1 MDLNGA
7 YLVAAPPEAVWAAL
21 NDPEKLRAAIPG
33 CESLTKTSDNEF
45 EAVATQSIGPVKARF
60 KGKVALLDLN
70 PPRSYTIK
78 GEGSGGAA
86 GFAKGEAK
94 VELIPESGGT
104 RLVYTVKATVGG
116 KIAQIGQ
123 RLIDGVARKLAD
135 EFFEKFSSGFGATQA
150 VDAVTGAAVERP
162 RGGLPPLVWA
172 TGLVLIVAAL
182 IAIALAISN

>member
-7 YLVAAPPEAVWAAL
+7 YLVPAPAEAVWAAL
-21 NDPEKLRAAIPG
+21 NDPEKLKAALPR
-33 CESLTKTSDNEF
+33 CESLTKIADKEF
-45 EAVATQSIGPVKARF
+45 EAIATQSIGPVKAKF
-60 KGKVALLDLN
+60 KGKVQLLDLN
-70 PPRSYTIK
+70 PPKSYTIK

-94 VELIPESGGT
+94 VELVPEAGGT
-104 RLVYTVKATVGG
+104 RLVYAVKATVGG

-135 EFFEKFSSGFGATQA
+135 EFFEKFSEGFGEVQM
-150 VDAVTGAAVERP
+150 VDAATGEKVERP

-172 TGLVLIVAAL
+172 AGLVAVVAVL
-182 IAIALAISN
+182 IALAVWLT

>member
-7 YLVAAPPEAVWAAL
+7 YLIAAPVEAVWAAL

-33 CESLTKTSDNEF
+33 CESLTKLSDTEF

-60 KGKVALLDLN
+60 KGKVALHDLN
-70 PPRSYTIK
+70 PPNSYVIR

-94 VELIPESGGT
+94 VNLVAEAGGT
-104 RLVYTVKATVGG
+104 RLIYAVKATVGG

-135 EFFEKFSSGFGATQA
+135 EFFDKFSSGFGEVQM
-150 VDAVTGAAVERP
+150 VDAITGEKVERTP
-162 RGGLPPLVWA
+162 SGLSPIVWGTA
-172 TGLVLIVAAL
+172 LILIVAAL
-182 IAIALAISN
+182 VAIALSV

>member
-1 MDLNGA
+1 MDLSGA
-7 YLVAAPPEAVWAAL
+7 YLIPAPAEAVWAAL
-21 NDPEKLRAAIPG
+21 NDPEKLKAALPG
-33 CESLTKTSDNEF
+33 CESLTKLSDTEF

-94 VELIPESGGT
+94 VELVPDAGGT
-104 RLVYTVKATVGG
+104 RLIYTVKATVGG

-135 EFFEKFSSGFGATQA
+135 EFFDKFSSGFGEVQT
-150 VDAVTGAAVERP
+150 VDAVTGEKVERP

-172 TGLVLIVAAL
+172 GGLVLVVAAL
-182 IAIALAISN
+182 IGLALWIT

>member
-7 YLVAAPPEAVWAAL
+7 YLIQAPAEAVWSAL
-21 NDPEKLRAAIPG
+21 NDAERLRAALPG
-33 CESLTKTSDNEF
+33 CESLTRTGENEF

-60 KGKVALLDLN
+60 KGKVQLLDLN
-70 PPRSYTIK
+70 PPKSYTIK

-94 VELIPESGGT
+94 VELVPEAGGT
-104 RLVYTVKATVGG
+104 RLIYAVKATVGG

-135 EFFEKFSSGFGATQA
+135 EFFEKFSEGFGEVQM
-150 VDAVTGAAVERP
+150 VDAATGEKVERP

-172 TGLVLIVAAL
+172 IGL
-182 IAIALAISN
+182 IAIVAGLIGLALWLT

>member
-21 NDPEKLRAAIPG
+21 NDPDKLRAALPG
-33 CESLTKTSDNEF
+33 CESLTKISDNEF
-45 EAVATQSIGPVKARF
+45 EAVATQSVGPVKAKF

-70 PPRSYTIK
+70 PPKSYRIK

-86 GFAKGEAK
+86 GFAKGEAF
-94 VELIPESGGT
+94 VELVPEAGGT
-104 RLVYTVKATVGG
+104 RLIYTVKATVGG

-135 EFFEKFSSGFGATQA
+135 EFFEKFSSGFGEVQM
-150 VDAVTGAAVERP
+150 VDAATGAAVERP
-162 RGGLPPLVWA
+162 TRGGLSPIIWA
-172 TGLVLIVAAL
+172 TGLIAIVAVLIAVSL
-182 IAIALAISN
+182 SI

>member
-7 YLVAAPPEAVWAAL
+7 YLVPAPPEAVWAAL
-21 NDPEKLRAAIPG
+21 NDPERLKAALPG
-33 CESLTKTSDNEF
+33 CESLTQTGENEF

-60 KGKVALLDLN
+60 KGKVTLFNLD
-70 PPRSYTIK
+70 PPRGYSIK

-94 VELIPESGGT
+94 VQLLPEPGGT

-135 EFFEKFSSGFGATQA
+135 EFFEKFSSDFGEVQA
-150 VDAVTGAAVERP
+150 VDAVTGEKVERP
-162 RGGLPPLVWA
+162 KGGIPPLVWA
-172 TGLVLIVAAL
+172 SGLIIVVAAL
-182 IAIALAISN
+182 IALVLSL

>member
-7 YLVAAPPEAVWAAL
+7 YLIQASPEAVWAAL
-21 NDPEKLRAAIPG
+21 NDPDKLREALPG

-60 KGKVALLDLN
+60 KGKVALHDLN

-94 VELIPESGGT
+94 VELIPDQGGT
-104 RLVYTVKATVGG
+104 RLVYAVKATVGG

-135 EFFEKFSSGFGATQA
+135 EFFERFSAGFGEVQT
-150 VDAVTGAAVERP
+150 VDAATGEKVERP

-172 TGLVLIVAAL
+172 AGLVAVVAAL
-182 IAIALAISN
+182 IWLALSL